1 MPDVT
6 QEMLRL
12 ARQAVDGAVSPIA
25 LRLDMAPWQD
35 EIKHGGVAH
44 REEFW
49 GGGGGLGLPWSSACT
64 FGITDTSEIVEG
76 DTEITYKL
84 KVWKGKFRRSGDQ
97 TYHAADTEV
106 TFTGD
111 GDQWLVWRWS
121 ESSGLEIVTTPQVNY
136 PAESDGTY
144 SYGPIHKVNLTAGK
158 FTLLD
163 ACQLGIASPPIFTV
177 PGA

>member
-1 MPDVT
+1 MSDVT

-12 ARQAVDGAVSPIA
+12 ARQAVDGAVSPLA
-25 LRLDMAPWQD
+25 LRMDMAPWKD
-35 EIKHGGVAH
+35 EAGFGGVAH

-49 GGGGGLGLPWSSACT
+49 GGGVPAAGFPWGSQYT
-64 FGITDTSEIVEG
+64 FGITQTAAN
-76 DTEITYKL
+76 KL
-84 KVWKGKFRRSGDQ
+84 KVWKGKFRRGGDQ

-121 ESSGLEIVTTPQVNY
+121 ESSGLEIQSTPQDNP
-136 PAESDGTY
+136 PAESDSTY
-144 SYGPIHKVNLTAGK
+144 VYGPIHKVNLAAGV
-158 FTLLD
+158 FTLVD
-163 ACQLGIASPPIFTV
+163 ACQLGIATPNAFTV